1 MQPSRIPSLNWLR
14 VFDAAARHQSFASAG
29 RELNM
34 SAAAVSQQIL
44 ALETYLR
51 KPLFVRSPNRVR
63 LTVEGNEFLPTVQ
76 VSLRAIESKTASLF
90 PRKNEER
97 ISLVASQ
104 LMAMSWLPRRLVAF
118 EQAHPSVRIDL
129 IIEDIQRHAEPDLA
143 IRFDHGMSTLSHPGW
158 LMGITHVVI
167 GKAPDIE
174 AITDASDITDF
185 RLLDVR
191 SHAVGWNTLLTRY
204 PGMAD
209 DPALT
214 VESVDT
220 TPLALMMIKES
231 HALALVPWPASENLV
246 QALGLEVCKTIP
258 AIPGLGNYYIE
269 QFTGHGARPI
279 IHTLCEELRKAA
291 RDTDC

>member
-1 MQPSRIPSLNWLR
+1 MQTVRIPSLNWLR

-44 ALETYLR
+44 ALETYLK
-51 KPLFVRSPNRVR
+51 KPLFIRSANKVR
-63 LTVEGNEFLPTVQ
+63 LTLEGNEFLPTVQ
-76 VSLRAIESKTASLF
+76 VSLRAIEAKTASLF
-90 PRKNEER
+90 PRKDVER

-104 LMAMSWLPRRLVAF
+104 LMAMSWLPRRLAEF
-118 EQAHPSVRIDL
+118 ESENPLVRIDL
-129 IIEDIQRHAEPDLA
+129 IIEDAQRHSEPDMA
-143 IRFDHGMSTLSHPGW
+143 IRFDHGMSTLTHPGW
-158 LMGITHVVI
+158 LMGIMHVVV
-167 GKAPDIE
+167 GKKQDVDN
-174 AITDASDITDF
+174 ITDTHEITDF

-204 PGMAD
+204 PGMLDGA
-209 DPALT
+209 AQL

-220 TPLALMMIKES
+220 TPLALMMVKES
-231 HALALVPWPASENLV
+231 HALALVPWPASQNLV
-246 QALGLEVCKTIP
+246 QALGLDVCKTVP

-279 IHTLCEELRKAA
+279 INRLREDLRKAA
-291 RDTDC
+291 QDTP

>member
-1 MQPSRIPSLNWLR
+1 MQPYRIPSLNWLR

-51 KPLFVRSPNRVR
+51 KPLFVRSANRVR
-63 LTVEGNEFLPTVQ
+63 LTLEGNEFLPTVQ
-76 VSLRAIESKTASLF
+76 VSLRAIEAKTASLF
-90 PRKNEER
+90 PRKDVER

-104 LMAMSWLPRRLVAF
+104 LMAMSWLPRRLGAF
-118 EQAHPSVRIDL
+118 ERQHPSVRIDL
-129 IIEDIQRHAEPDLA
+129 IIEDMQRHTEPDLA

-158 LMGITHVVI
+158 LMGITHVVV
-167 GKAPDIE
+167 GNLPDVETIVNADE
-174 AITDASDITDF
+174 ITDY

-204 PGMAD
+204 SGMIDEPG
-209 DPALT
+209 LI

-220 TPLALMMIKES
+220 TPLALIMVKES
-231 HALALVPWPASENLV
+231 HALALVPWPASQNLV
-246 QALGLEVCKTIP
+246 QALGLGVCKAIP

-269 QFTGHGARPI
+269 QFTGHGARPVI
-279 IHTLCEELRKAA
+279 DRFCEYLRDMEQDPA
-291 RDTDC
+291 